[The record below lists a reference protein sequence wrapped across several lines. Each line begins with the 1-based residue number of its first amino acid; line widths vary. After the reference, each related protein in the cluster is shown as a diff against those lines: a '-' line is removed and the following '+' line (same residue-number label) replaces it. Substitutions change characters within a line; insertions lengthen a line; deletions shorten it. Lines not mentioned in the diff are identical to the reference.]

1 MGALSPNRP
10 CRVKEQVAAMA
21 GPWLHRVHVAYPRQI
36 CHKLALEAEP
46 TLAST
51 LWPASRTSP
60 IVRNATLMIVGT
72 VLLWLSAKIYVPLYP
87 VPITMQTL
95 VVLVL
100 GIAYGSR
107 LGMATMALYLLEG
120 AVGLPVFS
128 GGWSEGGGFH
138 HLYGPTAGYLFGFV
152 VAAGVC
158 GKLAERGWDRHIAFA
173 AAAMVIGNLIV
184 YAMGLTWLTIQAGF
198 ANALEYGLVR
208 FLVGDALK
216 IALGTCALPV
226 AWRRIS
232 QRKG

>member
-1 MGALSPNRP
+1 MS
-10 CRVKEQVAAMA
+10 AAQTT
-21 GPWLHRVHVAYPRQI
+21 Y
-36 CHKLALEAEP
+36 P

-51 LWPASRTSP
+51 LWPADRTSP
-60 IVRNATLMIVGT
+60 VVRYATLMIVGT
-72 VLLWLSAKIYVPLYP
+72 VLLWLSAKVQVPLYP

-95 VVLVL
+95 AVLVL

-128 GGWSEGGGFH
+128 GGWTEGGGFH

-152 VAAGVC
+152 AAAGVC
-158 GKLAERGWDRHIAFA
+158 GRLAERGWDRHVVFA
-173 AAAMVIGNLIV
+173 AGAMVIGNLII
-184 YAMGLTWLTIQAGF
+184 YALGLTWLAYQIGPQD
-198 ANALEYGLVR
+198 ALKFGLVP

-226 AWRRIS
+226 AWLSIS
-232 QRKG
+232 NQKD